1 MSACMELYPTPVR
14 VSLLH
19 PALSHLY
26 APLGRWCSLYCI
38 LFSLLSRELLQR
50 TNAVVKLNKLIGFQ
64 MQTTTVLSARSD
76 WVISSDI

>member
-14 VSLLH
+14 LSLLQ